1 MIQAIFA
8 AAGPA
13 ACRCSRR
20 PSGPR
25 FAAVRARRRVLL
37 PASPVAFSLSFLL
50 LLVVAG
56 AALACPACKE
66 ALANDP
72 NGPRLT
78 QGWARSIYLLMW
90 TPYILFGG
98 VTFAIVRSARR
109 AKQSKN

>member
-1 MIQAIFA
+1 MLPPSVRSSLHCGPGA
-8 AAGPA
+8 AAGP
-13 ACRCSRR
+13 
-20 PSGPR
+20 PSGVTR
-25 FAAVRARRRVLL
+25 G
-37 PASPVAFSLSFLL
+37 FSLSFLL

-90 TPYILFGG
+90 TPYLLFGG

-109 AKQSKN
+109 SKQPQD